1 MNHKTDQTSSVT
13 RGFFGCCFVV
23 EMMNYFMLLMLKSY
37 TKKAVQKLDFGL
49 RSVSSQYLPVT
60 VNLNTVIHFSLYI

>member
-23 EMMNYFMLLMLKSY
+23 EMNYFMLLMLKSY

-60 VNLNTVIHFSLYI
+60 VNLNTVIQFSLYI

>member
-1 MNHKTDQTSSVT
+1 
-13 RGFFGCCFVV
+13 
-23 EMMNYFMLLMLKSY
+23 MLKSY

-60 VNLNTVIHFSLYI
+60 VNLNTVIQFNLYI

>member
-1 MNHKTDQTSSVT
+1 MNHKTDQTSRVT
-13 RGFFGCCFVV
+13 RAFFGCCFVV

-60 VNLNTVIHFSLYI
+60 VNLNTVIQFSLYI